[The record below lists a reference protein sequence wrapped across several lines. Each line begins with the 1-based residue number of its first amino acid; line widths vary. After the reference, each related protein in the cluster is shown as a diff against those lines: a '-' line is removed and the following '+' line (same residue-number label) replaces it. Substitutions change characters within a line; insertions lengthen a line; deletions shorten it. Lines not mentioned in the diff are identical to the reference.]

1 MSYPHHRKALLLSYI
16 TVFYNIAEGLIS
28 ILAGSLANSIALI
41 GFGLDSFVESSSGF
55 VMIWRFRK
63 NGKISID
70 EEKKIEK
77 KATRFVAY
85 TFFILGA
92 YIVYESVSKLYFNEK
107 PEPSLIGIII
117 AAVSIIAMPVLF
129 YSKYMTGKAIGS
141 KALIADSKETLACMF
156 MSVALLLGLVLNY
169 LYGYW
174 QADPI
179 VGMIIF
185 VFLFKES
192 VELLREE
199 EFCEC

>member
-1 MSYPHHRKALLLSYI
+1 
-16 TVFYNIAEGLIS
+16 
-28 ILAGSLANSIALI
+28 
-41 GFGLDSFVESSSGF
+41 
-55 VMIWRFRK
+55 MIWRFRK

-156 MSVALLLGLVLNY
+156 MSVALLSGLVLNY

-185 VFLFKES
+185 VFLFKEG